1 MERFEMGM
9 EEIKRIEKNRRE
21 KEYMGKIRE

>member
-1 MERFEMGM
+1 MGM